1 MSQCLD
7 SFHTTLSLFYDS
19 LQGNIPA
26 VFLVY
31 FSVVFIHFIA
41 SNIYPSMC
49 CSWTMWGF
57 IMSPFMAV
65 TPHCEGLRWVIHYT
79 GEQIRN
85 TWVWIGG
92 YLVYYFSSKITP
104 YINTFRAVSSNNRE
118 SDSSTTNVDNY
129 QQEDRVDETEEDKD
143 DETTVIDE
151 GTRRRRRG
159 KNN

>member
-1 MSQCLD
+1 MNQYLD
-7 SFHTTLSLFYDS
+7 SFRTTLSLFYDS
-19 LQGNIPA
+19 IQGNIPA

-85 TWVWIGG
+85 TWVWLGG